1 MANITI
7 LPDISKLG
15 ILGDFQPGKH
25 VKFVVVK
32 LTNFKNFSIFCN
44 KSIWPPTYISNLAR
58 GQKLAEIGPAEFLGH
73 FSPYFGIFCQK
84 SCFFIEKGYKKVH
97 SVHSDLATTML
108 QL

>member
-58 GQKLAEIGPAEFLGH
+58 GQKLAEIGRLQNRVTFW
-73 FSPYFGIFCQK
+73 PYFGVFW
-84 SCFFIEKGYKKVH
+84 
-97 SVHSDLATTML
+97 
-108 QL
+108 